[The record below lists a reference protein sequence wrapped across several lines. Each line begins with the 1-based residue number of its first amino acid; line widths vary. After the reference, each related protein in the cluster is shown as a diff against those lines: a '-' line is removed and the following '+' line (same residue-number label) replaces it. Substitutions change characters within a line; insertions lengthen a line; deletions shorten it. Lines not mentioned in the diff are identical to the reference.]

1 MKNAAYSQH
10 SCENV
15 RQAFITRSRM
25 KIKLIYALFI
35 LLGMQFFLEQKPA
48 SSQSEKVCL
57 ADVKPA
63 IEAIINRSQFQ
74 RSRWGI
80 LIQTLDKSQTI
91 YSLAAQGYF
100 TPASS
105 LKILTT
111 AAVLS
116 HLGSEY
122 RIRTSVYG
130 EPDNPNLTQ
139 LRVVGRGDPSFTN
152 KQLQDLAQQ
161 LKLQGIEKIEKL
173 IVEDGYFSES
183 AINPTWQ
190 WEDLIFYYATA
201 VNSLILN
208 ENTVNLTLLPQKIG
222 QPVRL
227 LWDDAIAARQWRVEN
242 FAQTAP
248 AQTPYDVEVTGVLG
262 KPLIQIRG
270 NLAVDAKPDPW
281 DLAIIDPGNYF
292 LESFR
297 QTLTQQGITVKQGTV
312 SVGNT
317 PQAGEEELAMVESLP
332 IKELLIEANQN
343 SNNIYAESLL
353 YTLGANSPSR
363 VSAVET
369 AKQILTK
376 LGVEPDSYFLYDGS
390 GLSRQN
396 LVSPQAIAQ
405 TLQLMAQTPQAEV
418 YRNSLSLAGVNG
430 TLRRRFQDTPVQG
443 NLWGKTGTLTGATA
457 LVGYLNVPEYQTLVF
472 SIMVNQSQQRA
483 SIHRQ
488 AMDEIILMLMKL
500 NPC

>member
-1 MKNAAYSQH
+1 
-10 SCENV
+10 
-15 RQAFITRSRM
+15 M
-25 KIKLIYALFI
+25 KIKLIFSLFI
-35 LLGMQFFLEQKPA
+35 LLGIQFFLEQKPA
-48 SSQSEKVCL
+48 YSQSEKVCP

-63 IEAIINRSQFQ
+63 IEAIINRPQFQ

-80 LIQTLDKSQTI
+80 SIQTLDKSQTI
-91 YSLAAQGYF
+91 YSLAAQRYF

-116 HLGSEY
+116 QLGSEY
-122 RIRTSVYG
+122 RIPTSVYG

-139 LRVVGRGDPSFTN
+139 LRLVGRGDPSFTN

-161 LKLQGIEKIEKL
+161 LKLRGIEKIEKL

-190 WEDLIFYYATA
+190 WEDLPFYYATA

-208 ENTVNLTLLPQKIG
+208 ENTVNLTLLPQQIG
-222 QPVRL
+222 QPVKL
-227 LWDDAIAARQWRVEN
+227 LWNDTIAARQWRVEN

-248 AQTPYDVEVTGVLG
+248 TRTPYDVKITGSLG
-262 KPLIQIRG
+262 KPLLQIRG

-281 DLAIIDPGNYF
+281 DLAIIEPGNYF

-297 QTLTQQGITVKQGTV
+297 QVLTQQGITVKQARV
-312 SVGNT
+312 IMVNAR
-317 PQAGEEELAMVESLP
+317 QAGEEELAMVESP
-332 IKELLIEANQN
+332 SIKELLIEANQD
-343 SNNIYAESLL
+343 SNNIYAEALL
-353 YTLGANSPSR
+353 YTLGANSPTS
-363 VSAVET
+363 VHSIDT
-369 AKQILTK
+369 AKKILTK

-405 TLQLMAQTPQAEV
+405 TLQLMAKTPQAEI
-418 YRNSLSLAGVNG
+418 YRDSLSLAGING

-457 LVGYLNVPEYQTLVF
+457 LAGYLNVPEYKPLVF

>member
-1 MKNAAYSQH
+1 
-10 SCENV
+10 
-15 RQAFITRSRM
+15 M
-25 KIKLIYALFI
+25 KIKLIFSLFI
-35 LLGMQFFLEQKPA
+35 LLGIQFFLEQKPA
-48 SSQSEKVCL
+48 YSQSEKVCP

-63 IEAIINRSQFQ
+63 IEAIINRPQFQ

-80 LIQTLDKSQTI
+80 SIQTLDKSQTI
-91 YSLAAQGYF
+91 YSLAAQRYF

-116 HLGSEY
+116 QLGSEY
-122 RIRTSVYG
+122 RIPTSVYG

-139 LRVVGRGDPSFTN
+139 LRLVGRGDPSFTN

-161 LKLQGIEKIEKL
+161 LKLRGIEKIEKL

-190 WEDLIFYYATA
+190 WEDLPFYYATA

-208 ENTVNLTLLPQKIG
+208 ENTVNLTLLPQQIG
-222 QPVRL
+222 QPVKL
-227 LWDDAIAARQWRVEN
+227 LWNDTIAARQWRVEN
-242 FAQTAP
+242 FAKTAP
-248 AQTPYDVEVTGVLG
+248 ARTPYDVKITGILG
-262 KPLIQIRG
+262 KPLLQIRG

-297 QTLTQQGITVKQGTV
+297 QILNQQGITVRQSRITTV
-312 SVGNT
+312 NAR
-317 PQAGEEELAMVESLP
+317 QAGEEELAMVESP
-332 IKELLIEANQN
+332 SIKELLIEANQD
-343 SNNIYAESLL
+343 SNNIYAEALL
-353 YTLGANSPSR
+353 YTLGTNSPTS
-363 VSAVET
+363 VHSIDT
-369 AKQILTK
+369 AKKILTK

-405 TLQLMAQTPQAEV
+405 TLQLMAQTPQAEI

-457 LVGYLNVPEYQTLVF
+457 LAGYLNVPEHQPLVF
-472 SIMVNQSQQRA
+472 SIIVNQSQQRA

-488 AMDEIILMLMKL
+488 AMDEIILLLMKL

>member
-1 MKNAAYSQH
+1 
-10 SCENV
+10 
-15 RQAFITRSRM
+15 M
-25 KIKLIYALFI
+25 KIKLIYSLFI

-48 SSQSEKVCL
+48 SSQSEKICP
-57 ADVKPA
+57 ADIKPA
-63 IEAIINRSQFQ
+63 IEAIINRPQFQ

-80 LIQTLDKSQTI
+80 SIQTLDTSQTI
-91 YSLAAQGYF
+91 YSLAAQRYF

-111 AAVLS
+111 AAALS
-116 HLGSEY
+116 KLGSEY

-130 EPDNPNLTQ
+130 EPENSNLTQ

-152 KQLQDLAQQ
+152 NQLQDLAQQ
-161 LKLQGIEKIEKL
+161 LKLRGIEKIEKL

-190 WEDLIFYYATA
+190 WEDLPFYYATA

-208 ENTVNLTLLPQKIG
+208 ENTVNLTLLPQQIG
-222 QPVRL
+222 QPVKL
-227 LWDDAIAARQWRVEN
+227 LWNDTIAARQWRVEN
-242 FAQTAP
+242 FAKTAP
-248 AQTPYDVEVTGVLG
+248 ARTPYDVKITGILG
-262 KPLIQIRG
+262 KPLLQIRG

-297 QTLTQQGITVKQGTV
+297 QILNQQGITVRQSRITTV
-312 SVGNT
+312 NAR
-317 PQAGEEELAMVESLP
+317 QAGEEELAMVESP
-332 IKELLIEANQN
+332 SIKELLIEANQD

-353 YTLGANSPSR
+353 YTLGANSPTS
-363 VSAVET
+363 VHGIDT
-369 AKQILTK
+369 AKKILTK

-405 TLQLMAQTPQAEV
+405 TLKLMAKTPQAEI

-457 LVGYLNVPEYQTLVF
+457 LAGYLNVPEYQPLVF
-472 SIMVNQSQQRA
+472 SIIVNQSQQRA

-488 AMDEIILMLMKL
+488 AMDEIILLLMKL

>member
-1 MKNAAYSQH
+1 
-10 SCENV
+10 
-15 RQAFITRSRM
+15 M
-25 KIKLIYALFI
+25 KIKLISALFI
-35 LLGMQFFLEQKPA
+35 LLGIKFFLEPKPA
-48 SSQSEKVCL
+48 YSQSEKNCP
-57 ADVKPA
+57 ADVKLA
-63 IEAIINRSQFQ
+63 IEAIINRPQFQ

-91 YSLAAQGYF
+91 YSLADQRYF

-130 EPDNPNLTQ
+130 EPGNPNLTQ
-139 LRVVGRGDPSFTN
+139 LRVVGRGDPSFTDN
-152 KQLQDLAQQ
+152 QLQDLAQQ
-161 LKLQGIEKIEKL
+161 LKLQGIETIEKL

-248 AQTPYDVEVTGVLG
+248 AQTPYNVSITGALG
-262 KPLIQIRG
+262 KPLLQIQG

-297 QTLTQQGITVKQGTV
+297 QILTQQGITVKQARV
-312 SVGNT
+312 SMVNAR
-317 PQAGEEELAMVESLP
+317 QAGEEELAMVESP
-332 IKELLIEANQN
+332 SIRDLLIEANQD
-343 SNNIYAESLL
+343 SNNIYAEALL
-353 YTLGANSPSR
+353 YNLGANSPTPVHSINI
-363 VSAVET
+363 
-369 AKQILTK
+369 AKKILTK

-405 TLQLMAQTPQAEV
+405 TLQLMAKTPQAET

-430 TLRRRFQDTPVQG
+430 TLRRRFQNTPVQG

-457 LVGYLNVPEYQTLVF
+457 LAGYLNVPEYQPLVF
-472 SIMVNQSQQRA
+472 SIMVNQSQHRA

-488 AMDEIILMLMKL
+488 AIDEIILLLMKL